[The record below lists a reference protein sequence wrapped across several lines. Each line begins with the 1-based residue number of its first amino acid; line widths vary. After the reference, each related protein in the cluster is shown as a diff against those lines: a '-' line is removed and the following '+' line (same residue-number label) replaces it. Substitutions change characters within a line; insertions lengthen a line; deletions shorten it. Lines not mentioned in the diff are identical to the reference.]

1 MSAIAILPAIDL
13 KGGRCVRLRQGRAD
27 DSTVYSDDPVAVA
40 RRWADGGAPWIH
52 VVDLDGAFQGRPVH
66 TEVIARIAAAVPV
79 PIEVGGGLRTDD
91 DLQATLDAGAA
102 RVIVG
107 TRVCADPG
115 EARRLAGRF
124 GARLAA
130 GLDARDGIV
139 QLRGW
144 TEGGGL
150 RLIDLARG
158 LDEAGVA
165 TLIVTDISRDGM
177 LKGVNVAAMRE
188 VCSAVKC
195 GVIASGGVTTTD
207 DLRALAALA
216 APNLTGAIVGKA
228 LYEGTVTLGDLIR
241 AAGPVG

>member
-1 MSAIAILPAIDL
+1 MNAIAILPAIDL

-188 VCSAVKC
+188 VCAAVRC

-207 DLRALAALA
+207 DLCALAALK

-228 LYEGTVTLGDLIR
+228 LYEGTVTLEELIR
-241 AAGPVG
+241 AAGAVG